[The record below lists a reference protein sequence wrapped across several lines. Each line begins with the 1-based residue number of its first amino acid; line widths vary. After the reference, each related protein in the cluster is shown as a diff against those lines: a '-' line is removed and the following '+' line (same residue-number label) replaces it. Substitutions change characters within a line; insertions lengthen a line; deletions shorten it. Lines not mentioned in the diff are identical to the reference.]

1 MSTGGGRFRRLS
13 DGLSKTL
20 FPEAPDGDRNLR
32 GAELAIVVVSA
43 LAIATFLHLLRLG
56 LSTSLNSFWAE
67 DGSVFFT
74 GALAG
79 ESVLAPYTNYLVLLP
94 RLIGEASTWVPLEVA
109 PAATSTLAAL
119 AAALSGLA
127 VWVAS
132 AGHIRSPYL
141 RLALAAAT
149 VLAPVSGLESTDSG
163 SYASWYLLFA
173 SFWLLLWRPRSDWG
187 AALASA
193 LILLTALSNATV
205 WFLIP
210 VAVLRAIAIRD
221 RRDAMIVASFAL
233 GSVIQVP
240 VALTHGQMAEP
251 TWSPDVWSAYAQRVI
266 DGAALGLRLG
276 GIAWREL
283 GWPFLAPFLG
293 LLACGFAFGIRRAA
307 PPARALAVVAI
318 VTSVVMFF
326 AIAYQRDVGTT
337 IAWQSG
343 EYSGAVSRY
352 VIVPALLLLSA
363 ALALIDSGIRGRA
376 AGTRPRWP
384 VAVAVG
390 AVIVAIAVSF
400 YQGEPE
406 VRGTPGWN
414 VAVEEAARECPPG
427 GGGEAAVAVPTSP
440 PGFGVYMPCDKIPES
455 LGGPPPG

>member
-1 MSTGGGRFRRLS
+1 MAAGICGGAGI
-13 DGLSKTL
+13 
-20 FPEAPDGDRNLR
+20 
-32 GAELAIVVVSA
+32 AIVVVSA

-79 ESVLAPYTNYLVLLP
+79 ESVLAPYTNYLGHAAAADRRGVDLGPPRSRPRRDLHPRGAGRRHQRPRRLGRERRPHPQPVPAAGAGRGNGPRP
-94 RLIGEASTWVPLEVA
+94 RLRPREHRLRLLRLLVPALRQLLA
-109 PAATSTLAAL
+109 PA
-119 AAALSGLA
+119 
-127 VWVAS
+127 
-132 AGHIRSPYL
+132 
-141 RLALAAAT
+141 
-149 VLAPVSGLESTDSG
+149 
-163 SYASWYLLFA
+163 
-173 SFWLLLWRPRSDWG
+173 WRPRSDWG

-210 VAVLRAIAIRD
+210 IAVLRAIAIRN

-240 VALTHGQMAEP
+240 VALTHGQMADP

-276 GIAWREL
+276 EIAWRDL

-293 LLACGFAFGIRRAA
+293 LVAAGFAVGIGGRL
-307 PPARALAVVAI
+307 PPARAPAVAAVA
-318 VTSVVMFF
+318 TSVVMFF

-343 EYSGAVSRY
+343 EYSGAVSRC

-363 ALALIDSGIRGRA
+363 ALALIDSGSRPRGPHTPAVAGRGRRRRGHSGDRGVFSSGA
-376 AGTRPRWP
+376 NSGSAGDSRLGRRRRRSRRRMPARRRRRSGGC
-384 VAVAVG
+384 G
-390 AVIVAIAVSF
+390 ADLA
-400 YQGEPE
+400 
-406 VRGTPGWN
+406 PGIRRLH
-414 VAVEEAARECPPG
+414 AMRQD
-427 GGGEAAVAVPTSP
+427 S
-440 PGFGVYMPCDKIPES
+440 
-455 LGGPPPG
+455 

>member
-1 MSTGGGRFRRLS
+1 MSTGGGRFRRVS

-20 FPEAPDGDRNLR
+20 FPEAPDGDRKLR
-32 GAELAIVVVSA
+32 GAEFAIVVVSA

-94 RLIGEASTWVPLEVA
+94 RLIGAASTWVPLELA

-119 AAALSGLA
+119 AAAVSGLA

-173 SFWLLLWRPRSDWG
+173 SFWLLLWRPRTDWG

-210 VAVLRAIAIRD
+210 IAVLRAIAIRD

-293 LLACGFAFGIRRAA
+293 LVVAGFAVGIQRAA
-307 PPARALAVVAI
+307 PPARALAVAAI
-318 VTSVVMFF
+318 ATSVVMFF

-343 EYSGAVSRY
+343 AILGRSQPLRDRPRPAAAERGPGADRQRDPRPRGPHPPAVAGRGRRRRGHSGDRGVLLPGRTGSAGDSR
-352 VIVPALLLLSA
+352 L
-363 ALALIDSGIRGRA
+363 GRRRRRGRA
-376 AGTRPRWP
+376 RMPARRRRRRSGGR
-384 VAVAVG
+384 G
-390 AVIVAIAVSF
+390 ADLA
-400 YQGEPE
+400 
-406 VRGTPGWN
+406 PGIRRLH
-414 VAVEEAARECPPG
+414 AMRQD
-427 GGGEAAVAVPTSP
+427 S
-440 PGFGVYMPCDKIPES
+440 
-455 LGGPPPG
+455 

>member
-1 MSTGGGRFRRLS
+1 M
-13 DGLSKTL
+13 
-20 FPEAPDGDRNLR
+20 
-32 GAELAIVVVSA
+32 
-43 LAIATFLHLLRLG
+43 
-56 LSTSLNSFWAE
+56 
-67 DGSVFFT
+67 
-74 GALAG
+74 AG
-79 ESVLAPYTNYLVLLP
+79 ESIFAPYTNYLVLLP
-94 RLIGEASTWVPLEVA
+94 RLIGEAAGFVPIADA

-119 AAALSGLA
+119 TAAISGLA

-132 AGHIRSPYL
+132 AAHIRSPYL

-173 SFWLLLWRPRSDWG
+173 SFWLLLWRPRTDWG
-187 AALASA
+187 AGLASA
-193 LILLTALSNATV
+193 LIIVTALSNATV

-210 VAVLRAIAIRD
+210 IVVLRAIAIRD
-221 RRDAMIVASFAL
+221 RRDAILVASFAL

-283 GWPFLAPFLG
+283 GWPFLCSVPRPGRGRVGGRDPAG
-293 LLACGFAFGIRRAA
+293 GA

-318 VTSVVMFF
+318 ATSIVMFF

-363 ALALIDSGIRGRA
+363 ALALIDSAVARSPGCGASHRGRS
-376 AGTRPRWP
+376 RPPPARWSSRSRW
-384 VAVAVG
+384 
-390 AVIVAIAVSF
+390 SF

-406 VRGTPGWN
+406 VRGTPRWD

-427 GGGEAAVAVPTSP
+427 EGRARGSRCPASP
-440 PGFGVYMPCDKIPES
+440 PGFGVYVPCDKIPES
-455 LGGPPPG
+455 LGGPPSS

>member
-1 MSTGGGRFRRLS
+1 MKRLAS
-13 DGLSKTL
+13 ALNATL
-20 FPEAPDGDRNLR
+20 FPDPPEGERSLR
-32 GAELAIVVVSA
+32 RGEFAVVIVSV

-56 LSTSLNSFWAE
+56 LATSLNSFWAE
-67 DGSVFFT
+67 DGTVFFA
-74 GALAG
+74 GAQVG
-79 ESVLAPYTNYLVLLP
+79 ESIFAPYTNYLVVLP
-94 RLIGEASTWVPLEVA
+94 RLIGDASSWVPLENA
-109 PAATSTLAAL
+109 PAATSILAAS
-119 AAALSGLA
+119 AAAISGLA
-127 VWVAS
+127 VWIAS

-173 SFWLLLWRPRSDWG
+173 TFWLLLWRPRTDLA
-187 AALASA
+187 AALGSA

-210 VAVLRAIAIRD
+210 IAVLRAISIRD
-221 RRDAMIVASFAL
+221 RRDLMIVASFAI
-233 GSVIQVP
+233 GSAIQVP

-276 GIAWREL
+276 GIAWRDL
-283 GWPFLAPFLG
+283 GWPFLAPFLCLVAVG
-293 LLACGFAFGIRRAA
+293 LGLGIRRAA
-307 PPARALAVVAI
+307 PPARALAIAAI
-318 VTSVVMFF
+318 ATSVVMFI

-363 ALALIDSGIRGRA
+363 ALALLDSSLRSRTERRG
-376 AGTRPRWP
+376 PPWP
-384 VAVAVG
+384 VAVATVAIV
-390 AVIVAIAVSF
+390 AVIAISF
-400 YQGEPE
+400 DQAEPE
-406 VRGTPGWN
+406 VRGTPAWD
-414 VAVEEAARECPPG
+414 AALEEAAATCPPLP
-427 GGGEAAVAVPTSP
+427 GGEVPVQISP
-440 PGFGVYMPCDKIPES
+440 PGFGVLVPCDKIPES
-455 LGGPPPG
+455 LGGPSTY

>member
-1 MSTGGGRFRRLS
+1 M
-13 DGLSKTL
+13 
-20 FPEAPDGDRNLR
+20 
-32 GAELAIVVVSA
+32 
-43 LAIATFLHLLRLG
+43 
-56 LSTSLNSFWAE
+56 
-67 DGSVFFT
+67 
-74 GALAG
+74 
-79 ESVLAPYTNYLVLLP
+79 
-94 RLIGEASTWVPLEVA
+94 A

-119 AAALSGLA
+119 AAAVSGLA

-173 SFWLLLWRPRSDWG
+173 SFWLLLWRPRTDWG

-210 VAVLRAIAIRD
+210 IAVLRAIAIRD

-276 GIAWREL
+276 RDRL
-283 GWPFLAPFLG
+283 
-293 LLACGFAFGIRRAA
+293 
-307 PPARALAVVAI
+307 ARARLAVPRPA
-318 VTSVVMFF
+318 SS
-326 AIAYQRDVGTT
+326 
-337 IAWQSG
+337 AWSRP
-343 EYSGAVSRY
+343 VSR
-352 VIVPALLLLSA
+352 
-363 ALALIDSGIRGRA
+363 SGSGGPPRRRGPWRSSRS
-376 AGTRPRWP
+376 RPRW
-384 VAVAVG
+384 
-390 AVIVAIAVSF
+390 
-400 YQGEPE
+400 
-406 VRGTPGWN
+406 
-414 VAVEEAARECPPG
+414 
-427 GGGEAAVAVPTSP
+427 
-440 PGFGVYMPCDKIPES
+440 
-455 LGGPPPG
+455 